1 MEGDKVQVS
10 FGPKGRKGLAQ
21 ELNGKANIA
30 NQMPQGDV
38 IRFSPAPEFVTNSK
52 LPVKE
57 KLNAGCFP
65 PSYYLALDASSRF
78 ACEPPV
84 AKRLDDYKEQLPL
97 KRTESATEADFL
109 QPVAPELR

>member
-21 ELNGKANIA
+21 ELNEKANIA

-57 KLNAGCFP
+57 KLKADSFP
-65 PSYYLALDASSRF
+65 SSYFLALDASSRF

-84 AKRLDDYKEQLPL
+84 AKRLDYDKEQLPL
-97 KRTESATEADFL
+97 KRIESATEAEFL
-109 QPVAPELR
+109 QQVAPDLR